1 MGTFFFRWRCFQAE
15 QRRIMNRWK
24 RRKVSDPTA
33 EPEWQLFEDLHH
45 AQAEMVARHGKTQ
58 GATKHKQ

>member
-33 EPEWQLFEDLHH
+33 EPEWKLFEDLHH
-45 AQAEMVARHGKTQ
+45 AQADMITNQRVSQ
-58 GATKHKQ
+58 GAATHEK

>member
-1 MGTFFFRWRCFQAE
+1 MGTFFLRWRCFQAE

-33 EPEWQLFEDLHH
+33 EPEWKLFEDLHH
-45 AQAEMVARHGKTQ
+45 AQADMITNQRVSQ
-58 GATKHKQ
+58 GAATHEQ